1 MVVVYAGVPGTGE
14 KTPVFTGSS
23 RFKAAK
29 VAEMKVKTIITRFG
43 RDPVNLPADQDNYGS
58 GQAKTRV

>member
-29 VAEMKVKTIITRFG
+29 VAEMKVKTIITRFWQ
-43 RDPVNLPADQDNYGS
+43 RSSKPAC
-58 GQAKTRV
+58 

>member
-1 MVVVYAGVPGTGE
+1 MVVVYAGVPGTGK

-29 VAEMKVKTIITRFG
+29 VAEMKVKTIITRFW
-43 RDPVNLPADQDNYGS
+43 Q
-58 GQAKTRV
+58 